1 MLRRDFLQVS
11 AGLTVALATPG
22 ALAQGATPAAKA
34 AQSVADSAAAGGQGR
49 WDRILV
55 VVELKG
61 ANDGLNTVIPF
72 ADPLYQKLRAS
83 VAIAPERV
91 VQLNPHVGLHPAL
104 KGLVESW
111 QARDLAIVQGIGYP
125 YPNRSHF
132 RSIEIWDTA
141 SASSQTLSEGWIAQ
155 AFDGVKRPAGR
166 TIDAVVVDTNA
177 LPATGGDLHTIVMQ
191 DAESFIQQAR
201 ALRDGNPPSPSNPA
215 LAHVMKIRGEIHAAS
230 LGLAERMRGAP
241 APAQAFANDPFSHQ
255 LALAT
260 RILLA
265 KVPVVAIKVALGGFD
280 THARQL
286 ETHEHLLAELG
297 DGLAMFR
304 RNLIAAG
311 LWKDVLVMT
320 YSEFGRRVKP
330 NASGGTDHGTA
341 APHFMMGGAVKGGLH
356 GAYPSLADL
365 QDGDLKH
372 SVDFRDVYATVARRW
387 WGLDETFGRR
397 NPTMVDFLA

>member
-11 AGLTVALATPG
+11 AGLSVALATPH
-22 ALAQGATPAAKA
+22 ALAQTGTPAAKA
-34 AQSVADSAAAGGQGR
+34 AQRAAEPGSPR

-55 VVELKG
+55 LVELKG

-72 ADPLYQKLRAS
+72 ADPLYAKLRGPLAIPHDR
-83 VAIAPERV
+83 VA
-91 VQLNPHVGLHPAL
+91 QLDHRVGLHPAL
-104 KGLVESW
+104 KGLLEPW
-111 QARDLAIVQGIGYP
+111 QARDLAVVQGIGYP

-155 AFDGVKRPAGR
+155 AFGGASRPAGR
-166 TIDAVVVDTNA
+166 SIDAVVVDTNA
-177 LPATGGDLHTIVMQ
+177 LPATGGDLRTIVMQ

-201 ALRDGNPPSPSNPA
+201 AMRDSDAPAPSNPA
-215 LAHVMKIRGEIHAAS
+215 LAHVMKVRSEIHAAS

-241 APAQAFANDPFSHQ
+241 APAHAFATDPFSHQ

-286 ETHEHLLAELG
+286 ETHERLLGQLG
-297 DGLAMFR
+297 EGLAMFR
-304 RNLIAAG
+304 RNLIASG
-311 LWKDVLVMT
+311 QWKDVLVMT

-330 NASGGTDHGTA
+330 NASAGTDHGTA
-341 APHFMMGGAVKGGLH
+341 APHFMMGGVVKGGLH
-356 GAYPSLADL
+356 GLYPSLADL

-372 SVDFRDVYATVARRW
+372 SVDFRDLYATVARRW
-387 WGLDETFGRR
+387 WGLGDTFGRR
-397 NPTMVDFLA
+397 NPTMVDVIA

>member
-22 ALAQGATPAAKA
+22 ALAQSGTPAGKA
-34 AQSVADSAAAGGQGR
+34 AQKAGEPTSTGGPGR

-55 VVELKG
+55 LVELKG
-61 ANDGLNTVIPF
+61 ANDGLNTVIPY
-72 ADPLYQKLRAS
+72 ADPLYRQHRAAL
-83 VAIAPERV
+83 AIPREPV
-91 VQLNPHVGLHPAL
+91 VQLDQRLGLHPAL
-104 KGLVESW
+104 KGLTESW

-141 SASSQTLSEGWIAQ
+141 SASSQTLTEGWMAQ
-155 AFDGVKRPAGR
+155 AFANVPRPAGR
-166 TIDAVVVDTNA
+166 NIDAVVVDTNA
-177 LPATGGDLHTIVMQ
+177 LPATGGDLRTIVMQ
-191 DAESFIQQAR
+191 DAENFIQQAR
-201 ALRDGNPPSPSNPA
+201 TMRDGTAAPPSNPA
-215 LAHVMKIRGEIHAAS
+215 LAHVMKVRGEIHAAS
-230 LGLAERMRGAP
+230 AGLADRMRGAP
-241 APAQAFANDPFSHQ
+241 APAQEYAVDPFSRQ

-260 RILLA
+260 RILMA

-286 ETHEHLLAELG
+286 EPHDRLLGLLG
-297 DGLAMFR
+297 EGLALFR
-304 RNLIAAG
+304 RNLVAAG

-320 YSEFGRRVKP
+320 YSEFGRRVMP
-330 NASGGTDHGTA
+330 NASGGTDHGAA
-341 APHFMMGGAVKGGLH
+341 APHFMMGGLVTGGLH

-372 SVDFRDVYATVARRW
+372 TVDFRDVFATVARRW
-387 WGLDETFGRR
+387 WGLNHTFGRR

>member
-11 AGLTVALATPG
+11 AGLAVALATPQ
-22 ALAQGATPAAKA
+22 ALAQGGTSAAKA
-34 AQSVADSAAAGGQGR
+34 AQRTAEPGSPR

-55 VVELKG
+55 LVELKG

-72 ADPLYQKLRAS
+72 ADPLYAKLRGPL
-83 VAIAPERV
+83 AIARDRV
-91 VQLNPHVGLHPAL
+91 VPLDQRVGLHPAL
-104 KGLVESW
+104 KGLMEGW
-111 QARDLAIVQGIGYP
+111 KERDLAVVQGVGYP

-141 SASSQTLSEGWIAQ
+141 SAASQTLSEGWLAQ
-155 AFDGVKRPAGR
+155 AFNGASRPAGR
-166 TIDAVVVDTNA
+166 AIDAVVVDTNA
-177 LPATGGDLHTIVMQ
+177 LPATGGDLRTIVMQ

-201 ALRDGNPPSPSNPA
+201 AMRDGGAPAAANPA
-215 LAHVMKIRGEIHAAS
+215 LAHVMKVRGEIHAAS

-241 APAQAFANDPFSHQ
+241 APAHAFATDPFSHQ

-286 ETHEHLLAELG
+286 ETHERLLTQLG
-297 DGLAMFR
+297 EGLAMFR

-330 NASGGTDHGTA
+330 NASAGTDHGTA
-341 APHFMMGGAVKGGLH
+341 APHFMMGGLVKGGLH

-372 SVDFRDVYATVARRW
+372 SVDFRDLYATVARRW
-387 WGLDETFGRR
+387 WGLNDTFGRR
-397 NPTMVDFLA
+397 NPTMVDIIA